1 MSGTVLIL
9 GGGIAGLTAAL
20 HLSASGYSVT
30 VIEQAATVGGRLFH
44 APPPLLLEAHHA
56 TWSLLHRLGKD
67 VATRRLRHTPLEFLQ
82 SSGARI
88 QFLHL
93 PLPSPLN
100 TLFGTTLFQGLSM
113 RDRWHLLS
121 FLERT
126 WEQDPPLPNDLDLRV
141 ADEWLADIGQSE
153 NARSGV
159 WNCLAR
165 LLLGASLSQVSAG
178 LFMRTLRRC
187 FLTGA
192 KATKLILPSHGI
204 DSFLLAPLKAQ
215 LATLGV
221 QFRLNTTATH
231 LQFDRDRVTRVD
243 STDRTSFTADW
254 YVAALPRH
262 RLTPLLPERI
272 VTHYAYFQQLSRLNE
287 SPLVIVRLHVAQAID
302 HTQLLLLEQRTFHWM
317 IRHPDRELH
326 EQAAVVWAIAVE
338 AKDLIAEANE
348 ALIRLA
354 LKDMEAA
361 FPTPASVPRVIKADV
376 VRQPQAYLTP
386 QPATQQCR
394 PLPRSPFSNF
404 FVAGDWT
411 DTGWPA
417 NLESAILSGQ
427 RCAEAISAE
436 VSNIDKESARD

>member
-1 MSGTVLIL
+1 MSKTVLIL

-20 HLSASGYSVT
+20 HLSASGHPVT
-30 VIEQAATVGGRLFH
+30 VIEQAATVGGRLCH

-56 TWSLLHRLGKD
+56 TWSLLTRLGRET
-67 VATRRLRHTPLEFLQ
+67 ATRRLRHTPLEFLQ
-82 SSGARI
+82 SNGARI

-100 TLFGTTLFQGLSM
+100 TLLGTTLFQGLSM

-141 ADEWLADIGQSE
+141 ADEWLASIGQSE

-165 LLLGASLSQVSAG
+165 LLIGASLSQVSAG

-204 DSFLLAPLKAQ
+204 DSFLLSPLKAQ
-215 LATLGV
+215 LDTMGV

-231 LQFDRDRVTRVD
+231 LQFERNRVTRVD
-243 STDRTSFTADW
+243 SIDRTGFTADW
-254 YVAALPRH
+254 YIAALPRH

-272 VTHYAYFQQLSRLNE
+272 VTHYAYFQQLTRLSE
-287 SPLVIVRLHVAQAID
+287 SSLVIVRLHVDQIID
-302 HTQLLLLEQRTFHWM
+302 HSQLVLLDQRTFHWM

-326 EQAAVVWAIAVE
+326 EGAAVVWAIAVE
-338 AKDLIAEANE
+338 ATDLLAQSNE
-348 ALIRLA
+348 TLIRLA
-354 LKDMEAA
+354 MKDLVDAL
-361 FPTPASVPRVIKADV
+361 PATVAVPRVIESEV
-376 VRQPQAYLTP
+376 IRQPQAYLTP
-386 QPATQQCR
+386 QPATQQYR
-394 PLPRSPFSNF
+394 PLSSSPFPNF

-427 RCAEAISAE
+427 RCAEAISG
-436 VSNIDKESARD
+436 